1 MDAIVATLQL
11 DAAVA
16 NSVAQAQALLAAGNL
31 TLNGAAVASGVAT
44 FDTARRVGV
53 TSVGNDS
60 GINFTIYG
68 GDYSGNAISEVVT
81 GANAGTA
88 ETLQDFLTVTRV
100 AGSGATAANV
110 TVGTTDKGSTQW
122 FVPSWHMAP
131 IEIAV
136 GLEARSGSATVTVE
150 VTDDSPLAKMMI
162 YTAGWSMTPPVPQP
176 FGWPGL
182 IAVVVTAGATPL
194 YGDINR
200 NCAAI
205 RLTITAGTGEIVMT
219 LRQAGFLVG

>member
-11 DAAVA
+11 AAA
-16 NSVAQAQALLAAGNL
+16 SATAVAQAQALLAAGNL
-31 TLNGAAVASGVAT
+31 TLNGASVTSGVAT
-44 FDTARRVGV
+44 FDAARRVGV
-53 TSVGNDS
+53 ASVGNDS
-60 GINFTIYG
+60 GITFTIYG
-68 GDYSGNAISEVVT
+68 GDYSGNAISETIT

-88 ETLQDFLTVTRV
+88 STLQDFLTVTRV
-100 AGSGATAANV
+100 SGSAATAANV
-110 TVGTTDKGSTQW
+110 TVGTTAKGSTPW

-136 GLEARSGSATVTVE
+136 GLEALTGSATATVE

-162 YTAGWSMTPPVPQP
+162 YTAGWSMTPPVPVP
-176 FGWPGL
+176 FDWPGL
-182 IAVVVTAGATPL
+182 SAIVLTAGGTPS

-205 RLTITAGTGEIVMT
+205 RLTITAGTGKIQLV